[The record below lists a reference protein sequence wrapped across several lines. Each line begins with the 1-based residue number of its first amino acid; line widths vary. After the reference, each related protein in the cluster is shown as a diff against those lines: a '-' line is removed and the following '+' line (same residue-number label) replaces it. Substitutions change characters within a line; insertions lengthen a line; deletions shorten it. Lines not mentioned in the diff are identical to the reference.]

1 VAEVFNERPIALK
14 LLVIDDNRQN
24 LDLITT
30 ALEQEGVEILTL
42 RLASTYFCAS
52 TTIVLLDLVMPKI
65 NGMELLER
73 IVAADPGT
81 DVILITAHYS
91 PRSPPSRL
99 SRRCLR
105 LFNQTS
111 QY

>member
-1 VAEVFNERPIALK
+1 MSGPIALK

-52 TTIVLLDLVMPKI
+52 DY
-65 NGMELLER
+65 G
-73 IVAADPGT
+73 
-81 DVILITAHYS
+81 
-91 PRSPPSRL
+91 
-99 SRRCLR
+99 
-105 LFNQTS
+105 LFS
-111 QY
+111 SIW

>member
-1 VAEVFNERPIALK
+1 MSGPIALK

-42 RLASTYFCAS
+42 RLASTYSARP
-52 TTIVLLDLVMPKI
+52 TTDCSPRSGNAENQR
-65 NGMELLER
+65 NG
-73 IVAADPGT
+73 VAGTYRGGGSGT

-91 PRSPPSRL
+91 AESAVEAIQKVPA
-99 SRRCLR
+99 
-105 LFNQTS
+105 TI
-111 QY
+111 